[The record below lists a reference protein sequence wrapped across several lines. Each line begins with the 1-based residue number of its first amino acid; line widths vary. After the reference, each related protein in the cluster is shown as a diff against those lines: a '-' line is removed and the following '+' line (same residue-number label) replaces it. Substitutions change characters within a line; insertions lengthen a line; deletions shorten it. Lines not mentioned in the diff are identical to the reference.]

1 MKKAVFFTLLFLLIF
16 PSFVSAQSTP
26 SAVVSGSLKQATAG
40 GLLNEKFNQSAR
52 GFLNVAK
59 TILQRLEKINQRI
72 STRITKLGQTSTASD
87 SAQMKKIESQQ
98 KIIVSSLEQLKSDLV
113 QLEAQLQS
121 FAASSLTKS
130 DMVLFKKEL
139 KNYNTKLKQLHKLEL
154 NLIFE
159 MKKMKTATEAPKLKA
174 IPLQ

>member
-1 MKKAVFFTLLFLLIF
+1 MKKAIFLTSLFLLIF
-16 PSFVSAQSTP
+16 PSFVSAQSTS
-26 SAVVSGSLKQATAG
+26 SAIISGSLKQKTAG

-52 GFLNVAK
+52 GFLNAAR
-59 TILQRLEKINQRI
+59 TMLQRLEKINQRI
-72 STRITKLGQTSTASD
+72 STRITKLSQTSSASD

-98 KIIVSSLEQLKSDLV
+98 KIVVSSLEQLNSDLA

-121 FAASSLTKS
+121 FALSSSTKS

-139 KNYNTKLKQLHKLEL
+139 KSYNTKLKQLHKLEL

-159 MKKMKTATEAPKLKA
+159 MKKLKAATEAPKLKA